1 MTTMNKP
8 IFYFLFI
15 SSSLALTP
23 LKLMADNLVAK
34 DAPRGNYVASVKP
47 LQLIMEA
54 LISDKD
60 KLELIIPPASSPHT
74 HRLKPSDIVRMK
86 QANMVVWVG
95 KDLES
100 NLVKPLRNVKHT
112 LELIKELG
120 LKDGGKEDEHEGHD
134 DHDEHEA
141 HDDHDEHEAH
151 DDHDE
156 HEAHDDHDEHE
167 AHDDHD
173 EHEAHDDHDEHEAHD
188 DHDHSFDAHIWLSPK
203 LAGRAAQAI
212 SAYMQKANPAST
224 PVYKKN
230 LAKFLSELDKQ
241 NILLRRKLS
250 AVSDK
255 SFITMHDAFGYFV
268 NEFDLSYKGYVT
280 PSPETGYS
288 ARHLAEINKMI
299 RSGNVVCVFSEPQLS
314 KRSLNKLVA
323 GTGVRQEVIDVLGED
338 VALSR
343 SGYFDLLHSI
353 ADSLIDCLKK

>member
-1 MTTMNKP
+1 MITMIIRNKP

-15 SSSLALTP
+15 SSSLLLTP
-23 LKLMADNLVAK
+23 LKLMAD
-34 DAPRGNYVASVKP
+34 DAPRGNYVVSIKP
-47 LQLIMEA
+47 LQLIMAA

-60 KLELIIPPASSPHT
+60 KLELIIPPTSSPHT

-112 LELIKELG
+112 LQLIKELG
-120 LKDGGKEDEHEGHD
+120 LKDGSKEAKEDDHDDHEAHEDDHDDHADHD
-134 DHDEHEA
+134 DHDD
-141 HDDHDEHEAH
+141 HDDHKVNEDV
-151 DDHDE
+151 
-156 HEAHDDHDEHE
+156 
-167 AHDDHD
+167 
-173 EHEAHDDHDEHEAHD
+173 
-188 DHDHSFDAHIWLSPK
+188 HDHSFDAHIWLSPQ

-212 SAYMQKANPAST
+212 SAYMQKVNPSSA

-230 LAKFLSELDKQ
+230 LAEFLKELDKQ
-241 NILLRRKLS
+241 NTLLRRKLS

-268 NEFDLSYKGYVT
+268 DEFGLSYKGYVT
-280 PSPETGYS
+280 PSPQTGYS

-299 RSGNVVCVFSEPQLS
+299 RAGNVLCVFSEPQLS

-323 GTGVRQEVIDVLGED
+323 GTGVRQGVIDVLGED

-343 SGYFDLLHSI
+343 RGYFDLLHSI

>member
-1 MTTMNKP
+1 MITMNKP
-8 IFYFLFI
+8 LFYFLFI
-15 SSSLALTP
+15 SFSLALTP

-120 LKDGGKEDEHEGHD
+120 LKDGSKEAKEDDHD

-156 HEAHDDHDEHE
+156 HEAHDDHEDEHE
-167 AHDDHD
+167 AHED
-173 EHEAHDDHDEHEAHD
+173 HDDHEAYD
-188 DHDHSFDAHIWLSPK
+188 DHAHSFDAHIWLSPK
-203 LAGRAAQAI
+203 LAGRAAQAM
-212 SAYMQKANPAST
+212 SAYMQKVNPASA
-224 PVYKKN
+224 PEYKKN

-241 NILLRRKLS
+241 NTLLRRKLS

-268 NEFDLSYKGYVT
+268 DEFKLSYKGYVT

-299 RSGNVVCVFSEPQLS
+299 RAGNVVCVFSEPQLS

-323 GTGVRQEVIDVLGED
+323 GTGVRQGVIDVLGED

>member
-8 IFYFLFI
+8 LFYFLFI
-15 SSSLALTP
+15 SFSLALTP
-23 LKLMADNLVAK
+23 LKLTADNLVAK

-120 LKDGGKEDEHEGHD
+120 LKDGEKEDEHEAHD
-134 DHDEHEA
+134 DHDDHADHEDEHEAHEDHADHDEHDEHEA
-141 HDDHDEHEAH
+141 HDDHD
-151 DDHDE
+151 DHDE
-156 HEAHDDHDEHE
+156 HAGHE
-167 AHDDHD
+167 AD
-173 EHEAHDDHDEHEAHD
+173 EKV
-188 DHDHSFDAHIWLSPK
+188 HDHSFDAHIWLSPK
-203 LAGRAAQAI
+203 LAGQVARAI
-212 SAYMQKANPAST
+212 SAYMQKVNPSSA

-230 LAKFLSELDKQ
+230 LAKFLKELDKQ
-241 NILLRRKLS
+241 NTLLRRKLS

-268 NEFDLSYKGYVT
+268 DEFDLSYKGYVT

-323 GTGVRQEVIDVLGED
+323 GTGVRQGVIDVLGED
-338 VALSR
+338 IKLSR
-343 SGYFDLLHSI
+343 SGYFDLLHDI

>member
-1 MTTMNKP
+1 MNKP

-15 SSSLALTP
+15 SSSLLLTP
-23 LKLMADNLVAK
+23 LKLMAD
-34 DAPRGNYVASVKP
+34 DAPHGNYVVSIKP
-47 LQLIMEA
+47 LQLIMA
-54 LISDKD
+54 SLITDED
-60 KLELIIPPASSPHT
+60 KLELIIPPTSSPHT

-86 QANMVVWVG
+86 QANMVVWAG

-120 LKDGGKEDEHEGHD
+120 LKEGSKEAKEDDHDDHDEHEAHDDHADHD

-141 HDDHDEHEAH
+141 HDDHD
-151 DDHDE
+151 DHDE
-156 HEAHDDHDEHE
+156 HEAHDDHV
-167 AHDDHD
+167 DHD
-173 EHEAHDDHDEHEAHD
+173 EHAEHEDEHKTNEEV
-188 DHDHSFDAHIWLSPK
+188 HDHSFDAHIWLSPK
-203 LAGRAAQAI
+203 LAGRTARAI
-212 SAYMQKANPAST
+212 SAYMQKVNPASA

-230 LAKFLSELDKQ
+230 LAKFLKELDKQ
-241 NILLRRKLS
+241 NVLLRRKLS

-280 PSPETGYS
+280 PSPQTGYS
-288 ARHLAEINKMI
+288 ARHLAEINKKI
-299 RSGNVVCVFSEPQLS
+299 RAGNVVCVFSEPQLS

-323 GTGVRQEVIDVLGED
+323 GTGVRQGVIDVLGED

-353 ADSLIDCLKK
+353 ADSLISCLKK

>member
-1 MTTMNKP
+1 MITMITMNKP
-8 IFYFLFI
+8 LFYFLFI
-15 SSSLALTP
+15 SSSLLLTP

-34 DAPRGNYVASVKP
+34 DAPHGNYVVSIKP
-47 LQLIMEA
+47 LQLIMA
-54 LISDKD
+54 SLITDKD
-60 KLELIIPPASSPHT
+60 KLELIIPPTSSPHT

-86 QANMVVWVG
+86 QANMVVWAG

-120 LKDGGKEDEHEGHD
+120 LKEGSKEAKEDDHDDHD

-141 HDDHDEHEAH
+141 HDDHD
-151 DDHDE
+151 DHDE
-156 HEAHDDHDEHE
+156 HEAHDDH
-167 AHDDHD
+167 ADHD
-173 EHEAHDDHDEHEAHD
+173 EHEDEHKTNEEV
-188 DHDHSFDAHIWLSPK
+188 HDHSFDAHIWLSPK

-212 SAYMQKANPAST
+212 SAYMQKVNPSSA

-230 LAKFLSELDKQ
+230 LAKFLKELDKQ
-241 NILLRRKLS
+241 NTLLRRKLS

-268 NEFDLSYKGYVT
+268 DEFGLSYKGYVT
-280 PSPETGYS
+280 PSPQTGYS

-299 RSGNVVCVFSEPQLS
+299 RAGNVLCVFSEPQLS

-323 GTGVRQEVIDVLGED
+323 GTGVRQGVIDVLGED

-343 SGYFDLLHSI
+343 RGYFDLLHDI
-353 ADSLIDCLKK
+353 ADSLISCLKK